1 MKKIIATGKGGAGKT
16 TIVATISRL
25 LSQSGK
31 KVLVMDTDPS
41 MNLAMS
47 LGVPFSE
54 IRTLAEDK
62 AKINDE
68 LIDDNFDINKPSSH
82 SHEWNIDIDA
92 FLENYAKIAD
102 DNVKVVVMGTISEG
116 GAGCICSYIS
126 LVKRIIVYL
135 SLWSNEYDVIIVD
148 SQAGSEI
155 LGRGLAA
162 NYDYNLVITESF
174 PKSMEVARHVLKLGN
189 DLNIKNQIIVINK
202 LKNEKEIG
210 VVQENLHIEKEMIY
224 PVNFDQE
231 VIDADRMGSLI
242 IDTAP
247 NSAVIKDI
255 YKIIDAIDKN

>member
-47 LGVPFSE
+47 LGISFSE

-62 AKINDE
+62 SQINDE
-68 LIDDNFDINKPSSH
+68 LYEDKFDIEDEKRH
-82 SHEWNIDIDA
+82 SHNWNIDIDT
-92 FLENYAKIAD
+92 FLDRYAVVAD

-135 SLWSNEYDVIIVD
+135 SLWSNEYDIIIVD

-162 NYDYNLVITESF
+162 NYDHNLVIAESF
-174 PKSMEVARHVLKLGN
+174 PKSIEVARHVLKLAK
-189 DLNIKNQIIVINK
+189 DINIKNQIVVVNK
-202 LKNEKEIG
+202 VKDKQEIDSVKADLQLDKEI
-210 VVQENLHIEKEMIY
+210 IC
-224 PVNFDQE
+224 PVTFDQR
-231 VIDADRMGSLI
+231 VIDADRTGSLI
-242 IDTAP
+242 LDVA
-247 NSAVIKDI
+247 SDSLMIKDI
-255 YKIIDAIDKN
+255 HKIIDIISAK